1 MTVQAATLGTM
12 PAPASVP
19 FVARSAELDRLTGAL
34 RRAAEGEPA
43 LVLVGGDAGIGK
55 TRLLTRA
62 AELAQEAGAAVVV
75 SHCVDLGAVGV
86 PFLPFVEA
94 LTDLR
99 RRCSIVDDVAA
110 QRPALARLLDADP
123 GTAPTSE
130 PAGRLQLLDGLAAV
144 LGGAGEPSSP
154 LVLVI
159 EDLHWAD
166 ASTLDVLR
174 YLVARLRDENLLVV
188 ASYRADDLH
197 RRHPLR
203 PVLAELGRHP
213 RVERIELEPFTRDE
227 LREFTTAVAGRPLDA
242 ATLDSVGRRSEGNA
256 YFAEELVESGVR
268 PGELPWTLADV
279 LHARLERLAP
289 EVQRLVRVASAAG
302 RQVSEPLLR
311 AVAARPVLDGG
322 GTGGAETDAALRE
335 AVAQQVLH
343 PEGDRIVFRHALLA
357 EAVYGDLLPGDQAAL
372 HRAYLDAL
380 VADPDLGSAAVRA
393 FHAFRAHDLPTTLVA
408 SRDAARQAARVLAPA
423 EERRHLEQVL
433 ALWDAVPDAAEL
445 LDEAHDD
452 VALAAASAA
461 SRSGAPE
468 RAVHLARAVVDAHVG
483 DPLRHA
489 SLQHVLASYLLAADE
504 LDEMLDRTA
513 SALEVLPV
521 DPPSRDR
528 AWTLAMHARAALNLD
543 LDDVARQDAVRAV
556 AEAQAVEA
564 PDVEADALGTLAVL
578 EVDDAERSAELLVEA
593 RQRAHAA
600 GDLETELRCM
610 SNLVAN
616 RYYAGD
622 LDEAARLAD
631 DASRYA
637 QDTGMTWSVYGMTI
651 RMFVLLGAYLRGD
664 LAPTDPGPVPESWA
678 AGYQALQLYPAVA
691 RGDADAVER
700 GRALHPA
707 WVTDGQIALVAG
719 GCTVDAL
726 VWEGRDEEAVAL
738 AEEVILFL
746 GREWSDSFLGRIWL
760 SALALSALAD
770 QAERDALAGHDVAPL
785 VAHGDE
791 FLDAAVRTAER
802 GRPRGGVLGPEGRG
816 WLARVHA
823 EHARLQAAG
832 GVGAN
837 DPELWAAAAREFD
850 FGYRYEVARSRW
862 RWAEALVAAGD
873 RDAAGAQLAAAVA
886 DADAMGA
893 RPLADACRAFAR
905 RARLDVV
912 GGGARAAASDTLTE
926 RESEVMGLVAQG
938 LSNRQI
944 GERLFI
950 SGKTVSVHVSNVLA
964 KLGAATRAEAVSV
977 AHQRGLLAVPSP
989 GRRS

>member
-1 MTVQAATLGTM
+1 M
-12 PAPASVP
+12 PAPASAP
-19 FVARSAELDRLTGAL
+19 FVARSVELELLTAAV

-43 LVLVGGDAGIGK
+43 LVLVGGDAGVGK
-55 TRLLTRA
+55 TRLLARA
-62 AELAQEAGAAVVV
+62 AEVAQEAGAAVVV
-75 SHCVDLGAVGV
+75 SHCVDLGSVGL

-123 GTAPTSE
+123 GATPASE

-144 LGGAGEPSSP
+144 LGGAGAPSSP

-166 ASTLDVLR
+166 TSTLDVLR
-174 YLVARLRDENLLVV
+174 YLVARLRDENLLVI

-227 LREFTTAVAGRPLDA
+227 LREFTTAVAGRALDA
-242 ATLDSVGRRSEGNA
+242 ATLDSVSRRSEGNA

-311 AVAARPVLDGG
+311 AVAAGPVLDGG
-322 GTGGAETDAALRE
+322 AGGAETDAALRE

-357 EAVYGDLLPGDQAAL
+357 EAVYADLLPGDQVAV

-380 VADPDLGSAAVRA
+380 LADPALGSAAVRA

-423 EERRHLEQVL
+423 EKRRHLEQVL
-433 ALWDAVPDAAEL
+433 ALWDAVPDAADL
-445 LDEAHDD
+445 LGETHDE

-461 SRSGAPE
+461 SWSGAPE

-483 DPLRHA
+483 DPLHHA
-489 SLQHVLASYLLAADE
+489 SLQHVLAGYLLAADE

-513 SALEVLPV
+513 SALGVLPV

-556 AEAQAVEA
+556 ADAQAVDA

-593 RQRAHAA
+593 KERARAA

-616 RYYAGD
+616 RYYAGN
-622 LDEAARLAD
+622 LDEAARLATE
-631 DASRYA
+631 ASRYA
-637 QDTGMTWSVYGMTI
+637 GETGMTWSVYGMTI
-651 RMFVLLGAYLRGD
+651 HMFVLLGAYLRGE
-664 LAPTDPGPVPESWA
+664 LASADPGPVPESWA

-700 GRALHPA
+700 GRALRPA

-726 VWEGRDEEAVAL
+726 VWQGDDDEAVAL

-770 QAERDALAGHDVAPL
+770 RAERDALLGQDVAAL

-791 FLDAAVRTAER
+791 FLDAAVRTADR

-832 GVGAN
+832 GVGEN
-837 DPELWAAAAREFD
+837 DPTLWEVAAHEFG

-873 RDAAGAQLAAAVA
+873 RDAARAQLAAALA

-893 RPLADACRAFAR
+893 RPLADACRALAR
-905 RARLDVV
+905 RARLEV
-912 GGGARAAASDTLTE
+912 GGVRSASSDTLTE
-926 RESEVMGLVAQG
+926 RESEVMALVAHG

-977 AHQRGLLAVPSP
+977 AHQRGLLKAAAADPSA
-989 GRRS
+989 

>member
-1 MTVQAATLGTM
+1 MA
-12 PAPASVP
+12 APASAP
-19 FVARSAELDRLTGAL
+19 FVARSAELELLTDAV

-55 TRLLTRA
+55 TRLLTRT

-75 SHCVDLGAVGV
+75 SHCVDLGSVGL

-94 LTDLR
+94 LSDLR
-99 RRCSIVDDVAA
+99 RRCSIVDDFAA

-123 GTAPTSE
+123 GATPTSE

-144 LGGAGEPSSP
+144 LGGAGAPSSP
-154 LVLVI
+154 LVLMI
-159 EDLHWAD
+159 EDIHWAD
-166 ASTLDVLR
+166 ASTLDALR

-242 ATLDSVGRRSEGNA
+242 AALESVSRRSEGNA

-279 LHARLERLAP
+279 LHARLERLP
-289 EVQRLVRVASAAG
+289 PDVQRLVRIASADG
-302 RQVSEPLLR
+302 RQVLEPLVR
-311 AVAARPVLDGG
+311 AVAAGPVL
-322 GTGGAETDAALRE
+322 GGAAGADTDSALRE

-343 PEGDRIVFRHALLA
+343 SDGDRIVFRHALLA
-357 EAVYGDLLPGDQAAL
+357 EAVYGDLLPGDQVAV

-380 VADPDLGSAAVRA
+380 AADPALGSAAVRA
-393 FHAFRAHDLPTTLVA
+393 YHALRAHDLPMTLVA

-433 ALWDAVPDAAEL
+433 ALWDAVPDAAGL
-445 LDEAHDD
+445 LGEPHDD

-461 SRSGAPE
+461 ARSGAPE
-468 RAVHLARAVVDAHVG
+468 RAVDLARAVVDTHVG

-489 SLQHVLASYLLAADE
+489 SLQHVLAGYLLAADE

-543 LDDVARQDAVRAV
+543 LDDIARQDAVRAV
-556 AEAQAVEA
+556 ADAQAVDA

-578 EVDDAERSAELLVEA
+578 EVDDPERSAELLVEA
-593 RQRAHAA
+593 RERAHAA

-616 RYYAGD
+616 RYYAGN

-631 DASRYA
+631 EASCYA
-637 QDTGMTWSVYGMTI
+637 HDTGMTWSVYGMTI
-651 RMFVLLGAYLRGD
+651 RMFVLLGAYLRGE
-664 LAPTDPGPVPESWA
+664 LAPADPGPVPESWA

-700 GRALHPA
+700 GQALRPA

-726 VWEGRDEEAVAL
+726 VWRGDDEEAVAL
-738 AEEVILFL
+738 AEEVIVFL

-770 QAERDALAGHDVAPL
+770 QAERDALVGHDVAAL

-832 GVGAN
+832 GVGEN
-837 DPELWAAAAREFD
+837 DPVLWEAAAHEFG

-873 RDAAGAQLAAAVA
+873 RAGASEQLADVLT
-886 DADAMGA
+886 DAEVMGA
-893 RPLADACRAFAR
+893 RPLADACRALAR
-905 RARLDVV
+905 RARLDV
-912 GGGARAAASDTLTE
+912 GGVRASSSDTLTE
-926 RESEVMGLVAQG
+926 RESEVMALVAQG

-977 AHQRGLLAVPSP
+977 AHQRGLLAA
-989 GRRS
+989 R